1 MAKLLTQLAQ
11 LLAGEIPARPD
22 WDGLMQI
29 VSDELIVP
37 QMLARLGG
45 AAQLLPADVYAYL
58 AETQRRSILRNERL
72 FSTLEDVLR
81 VLNAADVEPLLLKGV
96 ALWAAPPGPGD
107 RLIRD
112 LDLMVR
118 PEEVERSVDGL
129 RAAGFDI
136 LSDERA
142 NALHD
147 VVVLGRPTD
156 VGSIDLHQ
164 HAPGSKTHAAHAD
177 LYAHARRV
185 SIAGGSAFV
194 LRPEAQIYV
203 MIIHDQVHDAR
214 FWRGGHDL
222 RHLLDIAALSIGE
235 LDWHAVAAMC
245 RSRTER
251 IALSAELHA
260 ARAIAGANVPQ
271 HMLTLWP
278 RLHYWRQVAQ
288 FEQPALTAL
297 VGRMRALRAAL
308 AGVSP

>member
-22 WDGLMQI
+22 WDGLMQL

-37 QMLARLGG
+37 QMLARVGG

-81 VLNAADVEPLLLKGV
+81 VLNAAGVEPLLLKG
-96 ALWAAPPGPGD
+96 AAQWAAPSGPGD

-129 RAAGFDI
+129 RAAGFGI

-156 VGSIDLHQ
+156 VGSICISMRPDRRRTRR
-164 HAPGSKTHAAHAD
+164 AP
-177 LYAHARRV
+177 
-185 SIAGGSAFV
+185 IF
-194 LRPEAQIYV
+194 
-203 MIIHDQVHDAR
+203 M
-214 FWRGGHDL
+214 
-222 RHLLDIAALSIGE
+222 
-235 LDWHAVAAMC
+235 
-245 RSRTER
+245 RTP
-251 IALSAELHA
+251 
-260 ARAIAGANVPQ
+260 GA
-271 HMLTLWP
+271 
-278 RLHYWRQVAQ
+278 
-288 FEQPALTAL
+288 
-297 VGRMRALRAAL
+297 
-308 AGVSP
+308 

>member
-1 MAKLLTQLAQ
+1 MARLLTQLAQ

-22 WDGLMQI
+22 WDGLMQL

-37 QMLARLGG
+37 QMLARVGD
-45 AAQLLPADVYAYL
+45 AAQRLPADVYAYL

-81 VLNAADVEPLLLKGV
+81 ALNAAGVEPLLLKG
-96 ALWAAPPGPGD
+96 AAQWAAPPGPGD

-112 LDLMVR
+112 LDLLVR
-118 PEEVERSVDGL
+118 PEEVEPGLQSL

-136 LSDERA
+136 LKDERA

-164 HAPGSKTHAAHAD
+164 HTPGSKTHAAHAD
-177 LYAHARRV
+177 LCAHARRV

-222 RHLLDIAALSIGE
+222 RHLLDIAALSKGD
-235 LDWHAVAAMC
+235 LDWNAVAAMC

-260 ARAIAGANVPQ
+260 ARAIAGADVPR